1 MPLLQLMVRES
12 VEEHVEESTPS
23 LPRCSKSL
31 LWSVPGETAPIPMNR
46 SVGRER
52 ESSLAS
58 LPRGTSGAA
67 TPVPV
72 RRSVGREPES
82 SSDSPA
88 VSLATAP
95 CLDGVK
101 GDKMAPVGEGTSP
114 LVEAGRMVEATA
126 SLLQPNTAAADAG
139 LALQLPVW

>member
-58 LPRGTSGAA
+58 LPWGNSGAA
-67 TPVPV
+67 APASV

-82 SSDSPA
+82 PSVAPA
-88 VSLATAP
+88 VSLATTP
-95 CLDGVK
+95 CLDGLK
-101 GDKMAPVGEGTSP
+101 GDKMAPVG
-114 LVEAGRMVEATA
+114 
-126 SLLQPNTAAADAG
+126 
-139 LALQLPVW
+139 